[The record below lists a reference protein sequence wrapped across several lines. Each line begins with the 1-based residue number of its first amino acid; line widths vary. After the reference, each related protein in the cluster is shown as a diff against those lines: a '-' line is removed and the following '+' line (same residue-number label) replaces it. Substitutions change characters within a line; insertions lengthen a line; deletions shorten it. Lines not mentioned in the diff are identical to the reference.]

1 MIEKTLSKEFVDLAK
16 EQRENEEELLEKDN
30 VVGVALGNKVTKGKD
45 TGEPAFHV
53 LVQHKLEADL
63 LSKDDM
69 VPKTIKG
76 TKTDVIEVGQ
86 IVAGPLAPDIEP
98 INQTMYG
105 SDGGDFTDWNMQEE
119 IDDILTE
126 QKESTKPIQ
135 RRRRPMPSFE
145 VSPEQLHQ
153 RSRPVRGGFSIGHY
167 KVTAGTTA
175 TACYDLSA
183 LPGIPQQFYLLSN
196 NHVLAN
202 TNNANMGDPILQPG
216 AYDGGKYPRDMIGRL
231 SRFIPIKFKTSSA
244 APRNYVDAA
253 IAEVPFHLANREVY
267 WLGYVKDL
275 YAAPKI
281 GDIVQKVGRTTNFT
295 TGKVQSVNA
304 TVDVNYGG
312 GRVARFAHQILTTRM
327 SAGGDSGS
335 IVTTLD
341 EEAVG
346 LLFAGSPYVT
356 VINNILYVQSLLN
369 IRIHEK

>member
-16 EQRENEEELLEKDN
+16 EQRENEDELLTKDN
-30 VVGVALGNKVTKGKD
+30 VVGVALGNKIKNGED
-45 TGEPAFHV
+45 TGEPSFHV

-63 LSKDDM
+63 LSKQDM

-98 INQTMYG
+98 INHTRFG
-105 SDGGDFTDWNMQEE
+105 PDSNDITDWNMHEE
-119 IDDILTE
+119 IDEILSET
-126 QKESTKPIQ
+126 QDRVKPRPQRRSSPSTK
-135 RRRRPMPSFE
+135 

-153 RSRPVRGGFSIGHY
+153 RSRPVRGGFSVGHY
-167 KVTAGTTA
+167 KVTAGTMA
-175 TACYDLSA
+175 TACYAVDDF
-183 LPGIPQQFYLLSN
+183 PGIPQQYFILSN

-216 AYDGGKYPRDMIGRL
+216 AYDGGTYPRDMIGRL
-231 SRFIPIKFKTSSA
+231 SRFVPIKFKTSTKS
-244 APRNYVDAA
+244 PRNYVDAA

-267 WLGYVKDL
+267 WLGYIKDL
-275 YAAPKI
+275 YTAPKI

-304 TVDVNYGG
+304 TVDVNYGN

-356 VINNILYVQSLLN
+356 VLNNILYVQSLLN